1 MSYTSNKLTAAVIED
16 VRKKSKE
23 EEKKLKKGY
32 DLNHFEVRG
41 LNLTPLAV
49 ICIIVFGVIMT
60 IGAISNRGDAGEML
74 GFIAFFVVVALLF
87 GFMGWASAHQR
98 LIVNGNDATYVNIW
112 GAKREFKFS
121 DVTAVL
127 TTEQFMRLYVGNKK
141 VATLDKD
148 MHCLDLL
155 MERCEKENI
164 PWQPMDNSC
173 ISKLSL
179 TWNSVRTIAWIFI
192 WTFVGISV
200 ILIITQITS
209 MHLDFLEFLEYE
221 LLMAGFFAAF
231 VVIMMLA
238 FGVQLKEVRAI
249 EKELGVNFNSE
260 MKLRGA
266 IGREYH
272 DNEWFVEA
280 IPGRIEVLNRRFIK
294 EWHGIKSESTNGTTM
309 YHVEF
314 TDINGKKRKVGGHY
328 EEYAEA
334 MEKWYKGGR

>member
-1 MSYTSNKLTAAVIED
+1 MSYTSNKLTAFILED

-23 EEKKLKKGY
+23 EEKKVKKGY
-32 DLNHFEVRG
+32 DIDHFEVRG
-41 LNLTPLAV
+41 LNLTPLSV
-49 ICIIVFGVIMT
+49 IGIIVFGIIMA
-60 IGAISNRGDAGEML
+60 IGVISNFGDSKEML
-74 GFIAFFVVVALLF
+74 GFIIFFVIAALLC

-98 LIVNGNDATYVNIW
+98 LIVDGDNAVYVNIW
-112 GAKREFKFS
+112 GGKREFKIK

-192 WTFVGISV
+192 WTFVGITV
-200 ILIITQITS
+200 ILVITQITS
-209 MHLDFLEFLEYE
+209 KHANLLEFLGYE
-221 LLMAGFFAAF
+221 LMIAGFFAAF
-231 VVIMMLA
+231 VLFMMLG
-238 FGVQLKEVRAI
+238 FGVQLKEVIAI
-249 EKELGVNFNSE
+249 EKALGVNFNSE

-266 IGREYH
+266 KGREYH

-294 EWHGIKSESTNGTTM
+294 EWKGIKRDSTSGTAM

-314 TDINGKKRKVGGHY
+314 VDINGKKRKIGGNY
-328 EEYAEA
+328 QEYAEA